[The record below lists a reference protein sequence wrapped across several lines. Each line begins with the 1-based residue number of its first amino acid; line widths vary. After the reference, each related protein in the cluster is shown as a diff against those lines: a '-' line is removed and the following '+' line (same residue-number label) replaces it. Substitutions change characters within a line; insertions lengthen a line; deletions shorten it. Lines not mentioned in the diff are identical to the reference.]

1 MKRIY
6 KYPIPIT
13 DEFTLEL
20 PEGALILTFQTQH
33 NKPYIWAL
41 ISPDAELE
49 TAGFRLFETGH
60 PVEDADTLEYIGT
73 TQTEGGDLVWHLFRT
88 YKILGLM

>member
-20 PEGALILTFQTQH
+20 PIGAEILTFQTQH
-33 NKPYIWAL
+33 NKPHIWAL
-41 ISPDAELE
+41 IDPEREFE
-49 TAGFRLFETGH
+49 TVGFRLFGTGH
-60 PVEDADTLEYIGT
+60 PVEDADTLKYIGT
-73 TQTEGGDLVWHLFRT
+73 TQTEGGLLVWHLFKS
-88 YKILGLM
+88 YKIQ